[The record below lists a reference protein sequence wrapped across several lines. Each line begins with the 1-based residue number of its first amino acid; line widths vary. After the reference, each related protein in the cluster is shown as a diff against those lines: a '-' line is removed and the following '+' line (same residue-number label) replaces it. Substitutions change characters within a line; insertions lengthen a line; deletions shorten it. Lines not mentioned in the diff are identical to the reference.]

1 VPTNKIALI
10 HGYSDQGSSFRTWA
24 GKLQD
29 RGFDAKQINIC
40 NYVSL
45 NNEITIPDIGEGLSR
60 ALQDVGWGDSEFDA
74 IVHSTGM
81 LVIRAYLCNDAERPQ
96 NLKHLVGLAPATWG
110 SPLASLGRS
119 FLGMLF
125 RGNHQLGPDFLNAG
139 NLILEGLE
147 LGSEF
152 TWKLAHRD
160 LLNKTPI
167 FSTEPNSPWV
177 SVFIGNTPYTG
188 IRELI
193 NQPATDGTVRW
204 AGCSLNTRK
213 FVVDLRRGVADDDR
227 MQAVEWAQGR
237 QSIPMFAVEGKNH
250 GTLLSAPEDDLA
262 DLVAKFLGVA
272 TEDDMSAWNAE
283 AKAWS
288 EPALQKMK
296 NDKNG
301 PNDGWQQF
309 VFHLV
314 DEYHN
319 PVPDYVVDLFKG
331 DPTGLE
337 GEALNAI
344 TMTAFDLDVHAYG
357 PDKSYRCFHVSLP
370 KGVLLNGVGTLWL
383 RLTASSGT
391 DLIAYQGYAPGKT
404 TITEASPV
412 LLDISKYGDPPDSI
426 FAPFTTT
433 LVEIIVNREPVP
445 FDKQSRLLTMA
456 PYSGSIGAAGA
467 TK

>member
-10 HGYSDQGSSFRTWA
+10 HGYSDHGSSFDAWA

-29 RGFDAKQINIC
+29 RGFDAKRINIC
-40 NYVSL
+40 NYISL
-45 NNEITIPDIGEGLSR
+45 NNEITIPDLGEGLNR
-60 ALQDVGWGDSEFDA
+60 ALQDVGWEDQEFDA

-81 LVIRAYLCNDAERPQ
+81 LVMRAYLCNDSLRPQ

-110 SPLASLGRS
+110 SPLANQGRS

-125 RGNHQLGPDFLNAG
+125 RGNKQVGPDFLNAG

-160 LLNKTPI
+160 LLNENPI
-167 FSTEPNSPWV
+167 FSIAPNSPWV
-177 SVFIGNTPYTG
+177 AVFIGNTPYTG
-188 IRELI
+188 IKEFI
-193 NQPATDGTVRW
+193 NPPASDGTVRW
-204 AGCSLNTRK
+204 SGCALNTRK
-213 FVVDLRRGVADDDR
+213 FVVNLRRNVADEDR
-227 MQAVEWAQGR
+227 ISAVDWADGR

-250 GTLLSAPEDDLA
+250 GSLLSAPENDLA
-262 DLVAKFLGVA
+262 DLVVKFFNVSID
-272 TEDDMSAWNAE
+272 DDM
-283 AKAWS
+283 KAWIAVARTWN

-296 NDKNG
+296 VDKKG

-314 DEYHN
+314 DEYGN
-319 PVPDYVVDLFKG
+319 PVPDYVVDLFTA

-337 GEALNAI
+337 GDDLEAI
-344 TMTAFDLDVHAYG
+344 TMVEFDLDVHPYG
-357 PDKSYRCFHVSLP
+357 PDKSYRCFHVRLP
-370 KGVLLNGVGTLWL
+370 KGIIANGAGSLWL

-391 DLIAYQGYAPGKT
+391 ELIAYQGYAPGKT
-404 TITEASPV
+404 EITEASPV
-412 LLDISKYGDPPDSI
+412 LLDITKYADPSDSI

-445 FDKQSRLLTMA
+445 FNKQSKLLTMA
-456 PYSGSIGAAGA
+456 PFGGKVPGTGAGV
-467 TK
+467 